1 MRHAIE
7 CVTPFRFFL
16 LTALAFP
23 LTVWVLQHPGPPQG
37 RDSSIAV

>member
-23 LTVWVLQHPGPPQG
+23 LAVWVLHHPGPQG